1 MMPGRRFFA
10 RIKINEILDCW
21 LELCYTSFK
30 DKKGDAMTDLE
41 YIQERLRLADE
52 GQQPVGNIII
62 AIGSLVEIIKQQ
74 QRRIETLEQQ
84 RQQGGRT

>member
-1 MMPGRRFFA
+1 
-10 RIKINEILDCW
+10 
-21 LELCYTSFK
+21 
-30 DKKGDAMTDLE
+30 MTDLE